1 MPTVQ
6 LALAHIAAAR
16 TISPDDRQLSGIG
29 VVAPLP
35 VLKAAFVA
43 MCKTLV
49 ALLAAVPALRSD
61 VRSVW
66 EGDPALP
73 IASARAAG
81 LGLAAE
87 RAVHA
92 VAAAAFGA
100 AAVSRRP
107 LTLEVGKP

>member
-1 MPTVQ
+1 VPTVQ

-35 VLKAAFVA
+35 VLKA
-43 MCKTLV
+43 